1 VVYSDLQAQR
11 YELCVS
17 SIKGKAGSF

>member
-1 VVYSDLQAQR
+1 VYSDLQAQR